1 MEEVDMTDLVK
12 VAALFTELGIGFTI
26 GPCEMGWRWMEE
38 HQNPTQS
45 LSCAEGSPKVDG
57 YHYFVTR
64 FFFDQ
69 EGKFVVMGAWE

>member
-1 MEEVDMTDLVK
+1 MTDLEK
-12 VAALFTELGIGFTI
+12 VVALFTELGIRFSI
-26 GPCEMGWRWMEE
+26 GPRDMWDRWLGE